1 MLAWAWKEFF
11 DSGDHEWL
19 PRLPMAKA
27 VMKAMQAVQEY
38 TTQENIAELDGWL
51 VSGASKRGWTTWM
64 VGAAAEKCTWCPKV
78 DALAP
83 IVPIVPN
90 LREGVHHMWQAYGGF
105 SFAFNDYTAVNLTTL
120 IDSDEVIEL
129 FKIVDPINYLSR
141 LDKIPKMVIDSS
153 DDEFM
158 MMEWTNNWFDAF
170 NENGEMHLWI
180 GANVEHSMAT
190 GVIGLMKTLGNYAN
204 SVFLGGTRPKFSH
217 TLDKTNGQITVEI
230 PADQAH
236 GKVVLRHGHTL
247 SHTHRDF
254 RWIAGATQD
263 KEGNATCAVP
273 RVGPFHTLGS
283 DVCFQPIIWTGTTLN
298 ETTPGSGKY
307 VGQIPTP
314 KIGWIGAFVEV
325 FFPSDTGLKTE
336 YQFTTPGMVWPQ
348 RLPFPPCHAE
358 ECVGNLI

>member
-1 MLAWAWKEFF
+1 
-11 DSGDHEWL
+11 
-19 PRLPMAKA
+19 MAKA

-64 VGAAAEKCTWCPKV
+64 VGAASAKCTWCPKV

-105 SFAFNDYTAVNLTTL
+105 SFAFNDYTDVNLTVL
-120 IDSDEVIEL
+120 IDSDEVKEL

-141 LDKIPKMVIDSS
+141 LNKIPKFVVDSS

-170 NENGEMHLWI
+170 NENGEMNLWI

-204 SVFLGGTRPKFSH
+204 SVFLGGTRPKMSH
-217 TLDKTNGQITVEI
+217 TLDKTNGQITVQI

-236 GKVVLRHGHTL
+236 GKVGRLGLQEPPRQVRKSVFPDRKVNLWYHFQLQGMHLQNDPHRRHPLDQGGYRALRHHACG
-247 SHTHRDF
+247 
-254 RWIAGATQD
+254 
-263 KEGNATCAVP
+263 
-273 RVGPFHTLGS
+273 
-283 DVCFQPIIWTGTTLN
+283 QP
-298 ETTPGSGKY
+298 
-307 VGQIPTP
+307 
-314 KIGWIGAFVEV
+314 GW
-325 FFPSDTGLKTE
+325 
-336 YQFTTPGMVWPQ
+336 
-348 RLPFPPCHAE
+348 CHS
-358 ECVGNLI
+358 